1 MTSLVLTITETLR
14 YRGKIGQ
21 YSWALHRVAGLG
33 TLIFF
38 VIHVID
44 TSWAVFFPELYAEA
58 ISIYQS
64 PLFTAG
70 EFALIA
76 CVVYHAYNGFRIIM
90 MDYRPQWWRY
100 QARAAQ
106 MVLAATAITL
116 IPVFVLMANHVVR
129 HYNDPKTV
137 FDLKLQAVIS
147 SQIPF
152 AIGSVVIFGLA
163 ILIAVVAGG
172 TGLLGAGKSTGKQSR
187 VDTIMWTYM
196 RISGLIII
204 PLVFGHLAMMHI
216 IQGVFD
222 LTNPGYPIVG
232 TDLRNMSGT
241 AAEFVAG
248 RWNYTLGAVYI
259 WRIYDI
265 LLLALVSIHGFYGLR
280 YILSDYFK
288 APILRRAF
296 NLTVIALALG
306 YIVVG
311 GAAILTSV
319 PHTAE
324 EILEGKD
331 QPVSQV
337 VE

>member
-1 MTSLVLTITETLR
+1 VTSLVLTITETLR

-44 TSWAVFFPELYAEA
+44 TSWAVFFPELYREA

-64 PLFTAG
+64 PLFTVG
-70 EFALIA
+70 EFGLIA
-76 CVVYHAYNGFRIIM
+76 CVVYHAYNGFRIIV
-90 MDYRPQWWRY
+90 MDYRPHLWRY

-116 IPVFVLMANHVVR
+116 VPVFVLMANHVVR
-129 HYNDPKTV
+129 HYRYNAGV
-137 FDLKLQAVIS
+137 FDLKLQAVVS
-147 SQIPF
+147 SQVPF
-152 AIGSVVIFGLA
+152 AIGSVVIFVAA
-163 ILIAVVAGG
+163 ILISVLVGG

-196 RISGLIII
+196 RISGLLII

-222 LTNPGYPIVG
+222 LTAAGYPIVG
-232 TDLRNMSGT
+232 TNLINQSGT

-265 LLLALVSIHGFYGLR
+265 MLLSLVSIHGFYGLR

-288 APILRRAF
+288 APVLRRAF

-306 YIVVG
+306 YIAVG
-311 GAAILTSV
+311 GLAILQSV
-319 PHTAE
+319 PHTANE
-324 EILEGKD
+324 LLNGEK
-331 QPVSQV
+331 PVSEV